1 MANLSVDL
9 KLMAKAIDQRKHEIS
24 DEEIG
29 NYLRGAII
37 AFYNKA
43 LPEVPQWSGHMA
55 ANLTIEIDG
64 KEGPAADIRGPNYN
78 YMAVVWSG
86 EEPEIKEAEAPGNK
100 ASVIANQ
107 RNSWVDTAKLTP
119 YSTAT
124 VYYKNEPSDSYYD
137 DVEGYTT
144 DLRKENTPSRA
155 LFYAGLYMGATVRY
169 TKAYRAKLKTMKIGG

>member
-1 MANLSVDL
+1 MANLSIDL
-9 KLMAKAIDQRKHEIS
+9 KLMARAIDQRKHEIS

-64 KEGPAADIRGPNYN
+64 KESPGVDLRPPGYN
-78 YMAVVWSG
+78 YMAVVWRG
-86 EEPEIKEAEAPGNK
+86 EEPEMKEAKAPGNK
-100 ASVIANQ
+100 ASVRANQ
-107 RNSWVDTAKLTP
+107 RNSWVDNAKLTP

-144 DLRKENTPSRA
+144 DLRDENTPSRA
-155 LFYAGLYMGATVRY
+155 LYYAGLYMGATVRY